1 MSDADPHPLAPE
13 PAPAGE
19 RVRTHLGWAVA
30 VSALCFLPVG
40 LVAVVYGLRAS
51 RAVTAGDT
59 DRARRLARVARRWI
73 ILTVVVGLLLD
84 AALVAVFALLG
95 AGPS

>member
-1 MSDADPHPLAPE
+1 MSDLDAHPLAPDPAE
-13 PAPAGE
+13 PAV

-40 LVAVVYGLRAS
+40 LIAVLYGLRAS
-51 RAVTAGDT
+51 RALTGGDPE
-59 DRARRLARVARRWI
+59 RARRLARVARRWI
-73 ILTVVVGLLLD
+73 VLAVILGLLLD
-84 AALVAVFALLG
+84 AALVTVFALLG

>member
-13 PAPAGE
+13 PAPAVSG
-19 RVRTHLGWAVA
+19 VRTHLGWAVA
-30 VSALCFLPVG
+30 VTVLCFLPVG
-40 LVAVVYGLRAS
+40 LIAVFYGLRAS
-51 RAVTAGDT
+51 RAVTAGDG

-73 ILTVVVGLLLD
+73 IVTVILGVLLD
-84 AALVAVFALLG
+84 LTLVGVFALLG